1 MTGMYGTYQHSLDAK
16 GRLFIP
22 ARLRDELG
30 EEFFVT
36 ISPERCLTA
45 YSIKSWESMLAKISE
60 RPKMDQRK
68 VRSIFSHAAPVEL
81 DGQGRIL
88 IPQAL
93 RDYAK
98 LSKNVA
104 VVGVGECAQLWDADA
119 WAAVDADETS
129 PEYIASIFE
138 ELGI

>member
-1 MTGMYGTYQHSLDAK
+1 MAGMYGTYQHSLDAK

-30 EEFFVT
+30 DEFFVT
-36 ISPERCLTA
+36 ISPERCLTV
-45 YSIKSWESMLAKISE
+45 YSNKSWENMLETISL
-60 RPKMDQRK
+60 RPKMDQK
-68 VRSIFSHAAPVEL
+68 KIRSIFSRAAKVDL

-93 RDYAK
+93 RDFAG

-104 VVGVGECAQLWDADA
+104 VVGVGEFAQLWDAEA
-119 WAAVDADETS
+119 WAAIDADETT
-129 PEYIASIFE
+129 PEYIAGIFE